1 MFKTRM
7 KEIGFI
13 AHMGYFEPLAHASAS
28 QKLEE
33 KLEAARKSAPAL
45 PQIQRKTVPS
55 NKVQ

>member
-1 MFKTRM
+1 M